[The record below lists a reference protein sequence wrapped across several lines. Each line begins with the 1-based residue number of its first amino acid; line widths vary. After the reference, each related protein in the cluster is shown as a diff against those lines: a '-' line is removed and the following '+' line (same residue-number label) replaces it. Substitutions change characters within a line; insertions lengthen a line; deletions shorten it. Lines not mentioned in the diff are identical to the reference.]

1 MLLAITKKELERI
14 ETLIAPA
21 LVKKRYE
28 KKVDGALLGFYCL
41 IFSLL
46 VIGIFRTG
54 VILLSSLVI
63 AFFLASPI
71 ALILIVM
78 SKMIKKYLAK
88 RITLSNKDIREAII
102 ERLNSFYLPDNNIEL
117 LKTLYE
123 KSLLKKDQKKKI
135 ERFLTIN
142 DKTIVDY
149 LNSLGDKNL
158 KMLAQPY
165 REQIDKD
172 INEAVESY
180 FIDKSR
186 ELELQIMAEN
196 SKKSDE
202 EKFKED
208 CLKFFYSTMPKNIAK
223 HKDICSKQ
231 EKSLLELV
239 KA

>member
-1 MLLAITKKELERI
+1 
-14 ETLIAPA
+14 
-21 LVKKRYE
+21 
-28 KKVDGALLGFYCL
+28 
-41 IFSLL
+41 
-46 VIGIFRTG
+46 
-54 VILLSSLVI
+54 
-63 AFFLASPI
+63 
-71 ALILIVM
+71 
-78 SKMIKKYLAK
+78 MIKKYLAK
-88 RITLSNKDIREAII
+88 RITLSNEDIREAII

-202 EKFKED
+202 ERFKED
-208 CLKFFYSTMPKNIAK
+208 CLNFFYSTMPKNIAT
-223 HKDICSKQ
+223 Q
-231 EKSLLELV
+231 RG
-239 KA
+239 

>member
-21 LVKKRYE
+21 LVKKRHE

-46 VIGIFRTG
+46 VIGIFGTG
-54 VILLSSLVI
+54 VILPYSLVI

-71 ALILIVM
+71 ALLLIAM
-78 SKMIKKYLAK
+78 SKMIKKYLEK

-202 EKFKED
+202 ERFKED
-208 CLKFFYSTMPKNIAK
+208 CLNFFYSTMPKNIAT
-223 HKDICSKQ
+223 Q
-231 EKSLLELV
+231 RG
-239 KA
+239 

>member
-1 MLLAITKKELERI
+1 
-14 ETLIAPA
+14 
-21 LVKKRYE
+21 
-28 KKVDGALLGFYCL
+28 
-41 IFSLL
+41 
-46 VIGIFRTG
+46 
-54 VILLSSLVI
+54 
-63 AFFLASPI
+63 
-71 ALILIVM
+71 M

-88 RITLSNKDIREAII
+88 RITLSNEDIREAII

-202 EKFKED
+202 ERFKED
-208 CLKFFYSTMPKNIAK
+208 CLNFFYSTMPKNIAT
-223 HKDICSKQ
+223 Q
-231 EKSLLELV
+231 RG
-239 KA
+239 

>member
-14 ETLIAPA
+14 EILIAPA

-28 KKVDGALLGFYCL
+28 KRVDGALLSFYCL
-41 IFSLL
+41 IFSFL

-54 VILLSSLVI
+54 VIIPSSLVI

-88 RITLSNKDIREAII
+88 RITLSNEDIREAII
-102 ERLNSFYLPDNNIEL
+102 ERLKSFYLPDNNIEL

-202 EKFKED
+202 ERFKED
-208 CLKFFYSTMPKNIAK
+208 CLNFFYSTMPKNTAP
-223 HKDICSKQ
+223 Q
-231 EKSLLELV
+231 RG
-239 KA
+239 

>member
-123 KSLLKKDQKKKI
+123 RSLLKKDQKEQI
-135 ERFLTIN
+135 EQFLTIN
-142 DKTIVDY
+142 GKTIIDY
-149 LNSLGDKNL
+149 LSSLGDKNL
-158 KMLAQPY
+158 AMLSAPY

-180 FIDKSR
+180 FIGKSR
-186 ELELQIMAEN
+186 ELKLQIMAEN

-208 CLKFFYSTMPKNIAK
+208 CLNFFYSTMPKNIANQR
-223 HKDICSKQ
+223 D
-231 EKSLLELV
+231 SLCY
-239 KA
+239 

>member
-1 MLLAITKKELERI
+1 
-14 ETLIAPA
+14 
-21 LVKKRYE
+21 
-28 KKVDGALLGFYCL
+28 
-41 IFSLL
+41 
-46 VIGIFRTG
+46 
-54 VILLSSLVI
+54 
-63 AFFLASPI
+63 
-71 ALILIVM
+71 
-78 SKMIKKYLAK
+78 MIKKYLAK

-172 INEAVESY
+172 INETVESY

-208 CLKFFYSTMPKNIAK
+208 CLNFFYSTMPKNIANQR
-223 HKDICSKQ
+223 D
-231 EKSLLELV
+231 SLCY
-239 KA
+239 

>member
-28 KKVDGALLGFYCL
+28 KRVDGAFLGFYCL
-41 IFSLL
+41 FFSLL
-46 VIGIFRTG
+46 VIGIFQTG
-54 VILLSSLVI
+54 VIIPSSLVI

-71 ALILIVM
+71 ALILIAI
-78 SKMIKKYLAK
+78 SKMIKKYLEK
-88 RITLSNKDIREAII
+88 RITLSNEDIREAII
-102 ERLNSFYLPDNNIEL
+102 GRLKSFYLSDNNVEL

-158 KMLAQPY
+158 AMLAAPY
-165 REQIDKD
+165 RDQINKN

-180 FIDKSR
+180 FIGKR
-186 ELELQIMAEN
+186 KELELQIMAEN

-202 EKFKED
+202 ERFKED
-208 CLKFFYSTMPKNIAK
+208 CLNFFYSTMPKNIAAQGDK
-223 HKDICSKQ
+223 LCC
-231 EKSLLELV
+231 
-239 KA
+239 

>member
-71 ALILIVM
+71 ALILIIM

-202 EKFKED
+202 ERFKED
-208 CLKFFYSTMPKNIAK
+208 CLNFFYSTMPKNIAP
-223 HKDICSKQ
+223 Q
-231 EKSLLELV
+231 RG
-239 KA
+239 

>member
-142 DKTIVDY
+142 GKTIVDY

-158 KMLAQPY
+158 SILAQPY
-165 REQIDKD
+165 RKQIDKD
-172 INEAVESY
+172 INEAIESY
-180 FIDKSR
+180 FIGKSR

-208 CLKFFYSTMPKNIAK
+208 CLNFFYSTMPKNIATQGDK
-223 HKDICSKQ
+223 LCY
-231 EKSLLELV
+231 
-239 KA
+239 

>member
-88 RITLSNKDIREAII
+88 RITLSNKDIRETII

-202 EKFKED
+202 ERFKED
-208 CLKFFYSTMPKNIAK
+208 CLNFFYSTMPKNIAR
-223 HKDICSKQ
+223 I
-231 EKSLLELV
+231 
-239 KA
+239 